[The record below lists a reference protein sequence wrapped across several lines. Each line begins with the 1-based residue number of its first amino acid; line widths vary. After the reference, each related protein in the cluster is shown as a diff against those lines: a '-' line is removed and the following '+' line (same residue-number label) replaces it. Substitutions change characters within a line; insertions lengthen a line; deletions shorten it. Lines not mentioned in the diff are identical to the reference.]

1 MKIALGQMKISKNIN
16 ENLKKTI
23 SFIKKASENNADLI
37 CFSEL
42 QLTPFFPQYPKRDVN
57 EYLMHMIQIIFIKF
71 KKHVQNMKYMLHQI
85 YMSAKTIKIMT

>member
-42 QLTPFFPQYPKRDVN
+42 QLTPFFHNILK
-57 EYLMHMIQIIFIKF
+57 EM
-71 KKHVQNMKYMLHQI
+71 
-85 YMSAKTIKIMT
+85 

>member
-37 CFSEL
+37 CFTEL
-42 QLTPFFPQYPKRDVN
+42 QLTPFFPQYPKRDVK
-57 EYLMHMIQIIFIKF
+57 EYLMP
-71 KKHVQNMKYMLHQI
+71 
-85 YMSAKTIKIMT
+85 